1 VALGFTSTVGILHD
15 HNGQLEPLNPREQE
29 IFEEIISLEK
39 QSFTRINK
47 FQHNIARGKENEW
60 RCRAGSRYLYIC
72 ENGLVHYCSQ
82 QRGYPGIPIMEYTDE
97 QRHREFF
104 TKKGCAPRCTVSC
117 VHQVAAIDSWRSP
130 QTFDSGSSANAAPQP
145 LVQLT
150 STSREG

>member
-1 VALGFTSTVGILHD
+1 
-15 HNGQLEPLNPREQE
+15 
-29 IFEEIISLEK
+29 
-39 QSFTRINK
+39 
-47 FQHNIARGKENEW
+47 
-60 RCRAGSRYLYIC
+60 
-72 ENGLVHYCSQ
+72 
-82 QRGYPGIPIMEYTDE
+82 MEYTDE

-104 TKKGCAPRCTVSC
+104 TKKACAPRCTVSC